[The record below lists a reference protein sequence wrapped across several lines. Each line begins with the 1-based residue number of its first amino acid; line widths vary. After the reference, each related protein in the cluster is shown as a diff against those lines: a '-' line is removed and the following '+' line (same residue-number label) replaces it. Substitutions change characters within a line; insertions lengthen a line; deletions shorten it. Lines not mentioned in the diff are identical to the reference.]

1 MLLLAIESSAKTAS
15 AALVS
20 HNGVLAEFS
29 VTTGLKHSQT
39 LMPMVDA
46 LLSCAGISK
55 EALDGFAVAIGPG
68 SFTGLRIG
76 VSAVKGMADGL
87 QKPCCPISTLEG
99 LAMNVQQF
107 EGVVCAVMDAR
118 CGQVYNALFDVHNG
132 VVQRLC
138 QDRALTIDDLYAE
151 LKEKYLQKKIILVGD
166 GANLCYNRED
176 KLPTVQLASPQ
187 VVMQSA
193 ASIGLAAVSR
203 FQEDKLSGDKLMPA
217 YLRLSQAE
225 RNFAKQMRREER

>member
-20 HNGVLAEFS
+20 DNSVLAEFS

-55 EALDGFAVAIGPG
+55 ETLDGFAVAIGPG

-107 EGVVCAVMDAR
+107 EGIACAVMDAR
-118 CGQVYNALFDVHNG
+118 CGQVYNALFDIHNG

-138 QDRALTIDDLYAE
+138 QDRALTIDDLYVE
-151 LKEKYLQKKIILVGD
+151 LKEKYSQKKIILVGD

-203 FQEDKLSGDKLMPA
+203 FEEDKVSGDKLMPA

-225 RNFAKQMRREER
+225 RNLKKQTRREEQ